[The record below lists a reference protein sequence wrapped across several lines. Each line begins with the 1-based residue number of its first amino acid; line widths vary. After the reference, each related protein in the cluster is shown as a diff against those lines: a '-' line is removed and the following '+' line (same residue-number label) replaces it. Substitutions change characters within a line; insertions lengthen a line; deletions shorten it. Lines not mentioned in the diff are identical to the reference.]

1 MRFNHGSLKGGY
13 TMTFRFEEP
22 TALDKHLAV
31 VAKAR
36 KALAAAEAAGL
47 RAQVTLDNARLR
59 FNRAADVL
67 RAEAQP
73 IDYDF
78 NDVLA

>member
-1 MRFNHGSLKGGY
+1 MKIY
-13 TMTFRFEEP
+13 TVTNWER
-22 TALDKHLAV
+22 

-36 KALAAAEAAGL
+36 KALSAAEAAGL
-47 RAQVTLDNARLR
+47 KAQVALDNARLR

-73 IDYDF
+73 IDYRFD
-78 NDVLA
+78 DVLA

>member
-1 MRFNHGSLKGGY
+1 
-13 TMTFRFEEP
+13 MTFRFEEP
-22 TALDKHLAV
+22 KALDNYTV
-31 VAKAR
+31 VGIDRVNKAR
-36 KALAAAEAAGL
+36 KSLAAAEAAGL

-67 RAEAQP
+67 RAESQP

>member
-1 MRFNHGSLKGGY
+1 VRFESQSRLTTGGY

-22 TALDKHLAV
+22 KALDNYTV
-31 VAKAR
+31 V
-36 KALAAAEAAGL
+36 
-47 RAQVTLDNARLR
+47 LDNARLR
-59 FNRAADVL
+59 FKRAADVL

-78 NDVLA
+78 NDLLA

>member
-1 MRFNHGSLKGGY
+1 
-13 TMTFRFEEP
+13 MTFRFEEPTARFEEP
-22 TALDKHLAV
+22 TALDKHFAV

-36 KALAAAEAAGL
+36 KSLAAAGAAGL
-47 RAQVTLDNARLR
+47 RAQVALDNARLR

-73 IDYDF
+73 IEYDF
-78 NDVLA
+78 NDVIG

>member
-1 MRFNHGSLKGGY
+1 
-13 TMTFRFEEP
+13 MTFHPATNLER
-22 TALDKHLAV
+22 

-47 RAQVTLDNARLR
+47 RAQVALDNARLR
-59 FNRAADVL
+59 FNRAADAL

-78 NDVLA
+78 NDILA